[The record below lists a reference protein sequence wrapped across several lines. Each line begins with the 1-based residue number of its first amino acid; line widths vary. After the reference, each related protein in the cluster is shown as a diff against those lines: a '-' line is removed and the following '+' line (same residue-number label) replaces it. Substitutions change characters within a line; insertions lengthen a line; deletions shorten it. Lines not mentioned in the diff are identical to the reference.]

1 MPVNTSRR
9 PDPYADFTSSKES
22 ALLRRRPLMAARFT
36 LSATPPSLP
45 ASDINAS
52 DAQAVPGATALS
64 VGDAT
69 PAALQQGHARVVG
82 KSSLAQVH
90 ARLREL
96 AKAPA
101 KAELPQAARAAPQAD
116 EAAAARAGKSASAH
130 TAGQTAGH
138 TAGHTALQSAALE
151 LLTAD
156 NECSI
161 QTFTG
166 RNRAEAS
173 SVYIQWHHTNPYH
186 LSIYHSP

>member
-1 MPVNTSRR
+1 
-9 PDPYADFTSSKES
+9 
-22 ALLRRRPLMAARFT
+22 MAARLT

-64 VGDAT
+64 VSDAT
-69 PAALQQGHARVVG
+69 PAAAAVQQGHAQVVG
-82 KSSLAQVH
+82 QSSLAQVH

-101 KAELPQAARAAPQAD
+101 NAELPQAAHAAPQAD
-116 EAAAARAGKSASAH
+116 ESAAARAGKSAS
-130 TAGQTAGH
+130 GH
-138 TAGHTALQSAALE
+138 TTGHTALQSAALE

-173 SVYIQWHHTNPYH
+173 SVFIPRHHTNPYP
-186 LSIYHSP
+186 LYPCTPRLDLDPL

>member
-1 MPVNTSRR
+1 
-9 PDPYADFTSSKES
+9 
-22 ALLRRRPLMAARFT
+22 MAARLT

-69 PAALQQGHARVVG
+69 PGAVQPGHARVVG
-82 KSSLAQVH
+82 QSSLAQVH

-101 KAELPQAARAAPQAD
+101 NAELPQAAHAAPQAD
-116 EAAAARAGKSASAH
+116 ESAAARAGKSAS
-130 TAGQTAGH
+130 GH
-138 TAGHTALQSAALE
+138 TTGHTALQSAALE

-173 SVYIQWHHTNPYH
+173 SVYIPRHHTNPYT
-186 LSIYHSP
+186 LSLYHSP